1 MITLK
6 IKWIRKAASNFDDEY
21 DWLYLES
28 PQVAT
33 EFARE
38 VFRLVSLLVTN
49 PALGRAG
56 RVMGTREIVMQ
67 TFPYLIPYRVKSN
80 EIHILRIFHMRRR
93 PPKGGW

>member
-1 MITLK
+1 ME
-6 IKWIRKAASNFDDEY
+6 IKWLRKAAINFDDEY
-21 DWLYLES
+21 DWLCQEN

-38 VFRLVSLLVTN
+38 VFRLVNLLIAN

-67 TFPYLIPYRVKSN
+67 TFPYLIPYRIKN
-80 EIHILRIFHMRRR
+80 DEIHILRVLHTRRR
-93 PPKGGW
+93 PPEKY

>member
-1 MITLK
+1 ME
-6 IKWIRKAASNFDDEY
+6 IKWLRKAAINFDDEY
-21 DWLYLES
+21 DWLCQDS

-38 VFRLVSLLVTN
+38 VFRLVNLLIAN

-67 TFPYLIPYRVKSN
+67 TFPYLIPYRIKN
-80 EIHILRIFHMRRR
+80 HEIHILRVLHTRRR
-93 PPKGGW
+93 PLEKY